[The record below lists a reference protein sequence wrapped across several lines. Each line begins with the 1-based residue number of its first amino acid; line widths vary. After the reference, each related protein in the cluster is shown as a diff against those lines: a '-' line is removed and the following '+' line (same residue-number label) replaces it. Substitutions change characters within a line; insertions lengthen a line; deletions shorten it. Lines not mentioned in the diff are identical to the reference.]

1 MATYHFI
8 FNLLFI
14 YYLYNT
20 RIDVMHSF
28 LFYNTQKQKTQL
40 YIMIMS
46 LLIVRD
52 IYKNFSNICW
62 LKKFKNNFLKTV
74 YIHTGL
80 PKFGNRQKIQFFQ
93 V

>member
-1 MATYHFI
+1 MATYSFI

-14 YYLYNT
+14 YYLYDT
-20 RIDVMHSF
+20 RIDVIHSF
-28 LFYNTQKQKTQL
+28 LFYNTQKQKKNAII
-40 YIMIMS
+40 YNDYV
-46 LLIVRD
+46 LLRLER
-52 IYKNFSNICW
+52 YKNFSNICW

-80 PKFGNRQKIQFFQ
+80 PKFGSRQKIQFFQ